1 MATLHQLTDRY
12 SIDEDGFGVY
22 GTNWED
28 LTPLIEE
35 QIHSFNFQTDRLDD
49 SQNTP
54 LHKLAAEQPP
64 LHVVKMLITADPAQ
78 ATIRDEDGCLPL
90 EVACSYGANLEVIT
104 YIAEQY
110 PAALAERN
118 ESYKSKSHSF
128 SSSPT
133 STMMTS
139 FFSPIPFSEIRN
151 IITHRP
157 FPALGPN
164 MRRYLSAQ
172 KRMET
177 MVQVRLLIKW
187 EESTLSPSEL
197 DLIYTHP
204 ILRGE
209 ALESNPPLRFAY
221 AVLAHG
227 VTGQFLVADTIFS
240 FISAAG

>member
-1 MATLHQLTDRY
+1 MPILDRSSAEAVEILPSEPHQRPAG
-12 SIDEDGFGVY
+12 E
-22 GTNWED
+22 
-28 LTPLIEE
+28 
-35 QIHSFNFQTDRLDD
+35 
-49 SQNTP
+49 
-54 LHKLAAEQPP
+54 AAEVLRRRGVPV
-64 LHVVKMLITADPAQ
+64 LW
-78 ATIRDEDGCLPL
+78 
-90 EVACSYGANLEVIT
+90 
-104 YIAEQY
+104 
-110 PAALAERN
+110 RN
-118 ESYKSKSHSF
+118 AKL
-128 SSSPT
+128 
-133 STMMTS
+133 
-139 FFSPIPFSEIRN
+139 
-151 IITHRP
+151 THRP

-177 MVQVRLLIKW
+177 MVQIRLLIKW

-209 ALESNPPLRFAY
+209 PLESNPPLRFAY